1 MLIGY
6 ARVSKADGSQS
17 LDLQHDA
24 LRAAGV
30 ERDNIYDDLASG
42 GRDDRPAGTVAKLAM
57 RQPFVLF
64 KGLTFQK
71 LCLRAHFARDHHN
84 KMLRLAFA

>member
-42 GRDDRPAGTVAKLAM
+42 GRDDRS
-57 RQPFVLF
+57 
-64 KGLTFQK
+64 GLTCWAQTDFVSGSES
-71 LCLRAHFARDHHN
+71 
-84 KMLRLAFA
+84 